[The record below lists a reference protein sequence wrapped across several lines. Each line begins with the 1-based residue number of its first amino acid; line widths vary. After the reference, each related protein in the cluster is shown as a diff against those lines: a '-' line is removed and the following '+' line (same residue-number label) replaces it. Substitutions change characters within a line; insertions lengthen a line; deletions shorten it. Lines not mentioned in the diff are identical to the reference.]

1 MPKLCKLTA
10 YSLFTGYVQHTD
22 YKSAPITRTR
32 YSAVLNSKTI
42 LFNPDEIL
50 FIENPYDYT
59 MVDLKNISW
68 STRIDYYSY
77 ITISKD
83 ENFDRIAEKEETKE
97 NNNYYNIKKEFVYT
111 LKLFKIVFKNPI
123 PKGLGINGIEYDQSI
138 LIDEESMENL
148 KKFLE
153 SSDSF

>member
-10 YSLFTGYVQHTD
+10 YSLFTGYVKYTN

-32 YSAVLNSKTI
+32 YSAISNSKTI

-68 STRIDYYSY
+68 STNIDYYSY
-77 ITISKD
+77 IIISKD
-83 ENFDRIAEKEETKE
+83 ENLDKIFEKEENKE

-111 LKLFKIVFKNPI
+111 LKLFKIVFKTPI
-123 PKGLGINGIEYDQSI
+123 PRGLGINGVEYDQSI